1 MVVKARQIGFSTVLS
16 IETTHAACT
25 RYNYSANLI
34 SVNQEE
40 ASSKLRV
47 GASLHASIPE
57 EMSKIGFKPP
67 KYRDAEEALAFH
79 YPPYTSEV
87 ISKPGTHALRGGAK
101 SIYFDEAAFIEKFDR
116 LWQAGVPAALRGD
129 NRVTVISTPMGQSG
143 KYYDIATNIDKY
155 PNFSRHTIPW
165 WESRFMVRD
174 GALEDAIA
182 LAPTMDTDRR
192 VIEFGS
198 QKLIETVYK
207 SMDIVSFQTEME
219 CMFVDEVEAF
229 YPWELVV
236 GGVDDSIERGLA
248 QISAIPDTS
257 EISIGVDLAK
267 KRDETVFTVTE
278 HTNSVGDT
286 IPSKKIL
293 YIERLANVSYD
304 EQYYRL
310 AEIVKKSRA
319 RRVSIDETGVGQI
332 FVERAK
338 REGFGTNTIIEG
350 ITFTNSKKENWATR
364 FKSDIQRGSVRY
376 IRDADLMRQIHGI
389 KRKKSESGFYRF
401 AGDHDD
407 IFWSMML
414 SLYGEGHEPA
424 KFYRLG

>member
-1 MVVKARQIGFSTVLS
+1 
-16 IETTHAACT
+16 
-25 RYNYSANLI
+25 LI

-47 GASLHASIPE
+47 GASLHASIPDD
-57 EMSKIGFKPP
+57 MAKIGFKPP

-155 PNFSRHTIPW
+155 PNFSRHNIPW

-182 LAPTMDTDRR
+182 LAPAMDTHQR
-192 VIEFGS
+192 VMQFGS

-207 SMDIVSFQTEME
+207 SMDTVSFQTEME

-229 YPWELVV
+229 YPWDLVV
-236 GGVDDSIERGLA
+236 GGVDDTLDGKRESIAGA
-248 QISAIPDTS
+248 KDTS

-267 KRDETVFTVTE
+267 KRDETVFFVTE
-278 HTNSVGDT
+278 H
-286 IPSKKIL
+286 IQPSDDSPLTKKVL
-293 YIERLANVSYD
+293 YIQRLANVPYD
-304 EQYYRL
+304 EQYEILRKL
-310 AEIVKKSRA
+310 ALQTVA
-319 RRVSIDETGVGQI
+319 RRISIDETGVGQI
-332 FVERAK
+332 FVERAR
-338 REGFGTNTIIEG
+338 REGFGTNAIIEG
-350 ITFTNSKKENWATR
+350 ISFTNNKKENWATK
-364 FKSDIQRGSVRY
+364 FKSDIQRGAIKY
-376 IRDADLMRQIHGI
+376 PRDLSLMRQIHGI

-424 KFYRLG
+424 KFFRLG

>member
-1 MVVKARQIGFSTVLS
+1 MA
-16 IETTHAACT
+16 
-25 RYNYSANLI
+25 
-34 SVNQEE
+34 
-40 ASSKLRV
+40 KL
-47 GASLHASIPE
+47 
-57 EMSKIGFKPP
+57 GFKPP

-79 YPPYTSEV
+79 LPPHTSEV

-129 NRVTVISTPMGQSG
+129 NRVTVISTPMGQNG
-143 KYYDIATNIDKY
+143 KYYDIATNIDRY

-165 WESRFMVRD
+165 WESRFMVRE

-192 VIEFGS
+192 VLEFGS

-207 SMDIVSFQTEME
+207 SMDTVSFQTEME

-236 GGVDDSIERGLA
+236 SGADETIPNTKSFFSSIPETS
-248 QISAIPDTS
+248 QIA
-257 EISIGVDLAK
+257 IGVDLAK
-267 KRDETVFTVTE
+267 KRDETVFSVSE
-278 HTNSVGDT
+278 HTDGGEDGK
-286 IPSKKIL
+286 PSRRIL
-293 YIERLANVSYD
+293 FSQRLTNVPYD
-304 EQYYRL
+304 EQYVMLSELVR
-310 AEIVKKSRA
+310 ECRA
-319 RRVSIDETGVGQI
+319 KRVSIDETGVGQI

-338 REGFGTNTIIEG
+338 KQGFGYDCIIEG
-350 ITFTNSKKENWATR
+350 ISFTNTKKENWATR
-364 FKSDIQRGSVRY
+364 FKSDVQTGAIKY
-376 IRDADLMRQIHGI
+376 PRDLSLMRQIHGI

-401 AGDHDD
+401 SGEHDD
-407 IFWSMML
+407 MFWAMQL

-424 KFYRLG
+424 RFYRIG